1 MVLWIILF
9 LVITLICFWL
19 IGGGAKRLGDWADEI
34 YDSWRIFVLPDFVR
48 VFLQSENTWLFLAWV
63 VWFISIIV
71 FVYGIYNPEFRQIYF
86 GL

>member
-1 MVLWIILF
+1 MILWIILF

-19 IGGGAKRLGDWADEI
+19 IGGGAKLLGDWADET

-48 VFLQSENTWLFLAWV
+48 VFLQSENTWLFLAWAF
-63 VWFISIIV
+63 WFISIIV
-71 FVYGIYNPEFRQIYF
+71 FAYGIYNPEFRQIYF